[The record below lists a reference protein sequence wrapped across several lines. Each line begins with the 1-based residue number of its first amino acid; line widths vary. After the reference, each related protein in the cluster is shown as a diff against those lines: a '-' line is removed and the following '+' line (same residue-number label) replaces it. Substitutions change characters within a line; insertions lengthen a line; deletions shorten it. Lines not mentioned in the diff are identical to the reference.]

1 MKGKANHK
9 LGERE
14 LDLLQALWKLGPAT
28 VAEVHQELLK
38 GGHDIAYTTAQ
49 TMLNR
54 LEAKG
59 RVARDASDRAH
70 RYRPLLKEPAAVTVA
85 IKRLADRFFSGSVEE
100 LATHLVEK
108 NLTPK
113 QLERIRAM
121 MDEHR
126 KEPPK

>member
-1 MKGKANHK
+1 MKSQAKPK

-14 LDLLQALWKLGPAT
+14 LDILQALWRLGQAT
-28 VAEVHQELLK
+28 VAEVHQELLNE
-38 GGHDIAYTTAQ
+38 GHEVAYTTVQ

-59 RVARDASDRAH
+59 GVARDASDRAH
-70 RYRPLLKEPAAVTVA
+70 RYRPLLKEPATMTVA

-113 QLERIRAM
+113 QLERIRLM
-121 MDEHR
+121 IDEQR
-126 KEPPK
+126 KEPRK